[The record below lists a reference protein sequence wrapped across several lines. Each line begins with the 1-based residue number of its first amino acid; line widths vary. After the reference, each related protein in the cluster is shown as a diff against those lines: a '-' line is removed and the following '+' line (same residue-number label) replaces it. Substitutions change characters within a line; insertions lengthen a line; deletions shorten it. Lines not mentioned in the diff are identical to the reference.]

1 MSIDEV
7 ADGDV
12 AGRSAGTLTVHV
24 ADHVRRAA
32 DVVVADDTAPE
43 SHATVRRRRHE
54 NH

>member
-32 DVVVADDTAPE
+32 DVVVADDAAPE